1 MQTTTPKASPALLDR
16 IGRLEICSGHW
27 ILIRNGEPETDCSH
41 QWHHTPE
48 RHLETCL
55 SEHWRGV
62 SLGFV
67 PTYCSWSDYAS
78 TGLVGKANYN
88 VLTDPASTPD
98 PHGGILTVG
107 YGWNG
112 SGVVL
117 DLLRVPAD
125 VIETV
130 EALEHYSLISKDE
143 HFTLELEEIDRA
155 WQDCYAS
162 EWRDAIRD
170 QLAAYCP
177 VDVLERNAYGPSTAK
192 YWADDQLD
200 SLPDDQ
206 LERDLLELFNACRE
220 MAGEEWEVQD
230 LSTGA
235 YIRLERIAA
244 GIDRVDL
251 VGLTGLALLPL
262 DQEWRRESYP
272 WPDGSVGALAAPLA

>member
-1 MQTTTPKASPALLDR
+1 MANVKASPALLERIDR
-16 IGRLEICSGHW
+16 LTGCQGHW
-27 ILIRNGEPETDCSH
+27 VLIRDGEPETDCSH
-41 QWHHTPE
+41 QWHQTPE

-55 SEHWRGV
+55 LEHWRSV

-67 PTYCSWSDYAS
+67 PSYCGWSDYAS

-98 PHGGILTVG
+98 PLGGILTVG

-117 DLLRVPAD
+117 DMLRIPQD
-125 VIETV
+125 VLETV
-130 EALEHYSLISKDE
+130 EALEAYPLISDDE
-143 HFTLELEEIDRA
+143 HSSLELEEIERA
-155 WQDCYAS
+155 WQDGYAK

-177 VDVLERNAYGPSTAK
+177 LEVLERNSYGSSTAK
-192 YWADDQLD
+192 FWADDQLD
-200 SLPDDQ
+200 ALPDDQ
-206 LERDLLELFNACRE
+206 LERDLLELFNACRD

-230 LSTGA
+230 LSAGA

-244 GIDRVDL
+244 GIDRQDIA
-251 VGLTGLALLPL
+251 GLTGLPLLEPS
-262 DQEWRRESYP
+262 QEWRREAYP
-272 WPDGSVGALAAPLA
+272 WPGAESAPLVAPLA

>member
-1 MQTTTPKASPALLDR
+1 
-16 IGRLEICSGHW
+16 
-27 ILIRNGEPETDCSH
+27 
-41 QWHHTPE
+41 
-48 RHLETCL
+48 
-55 SEHWRGV
+55 
-62 SLGFV
+62 
-67 PTYCSWSDYAS
+67 
-78 TGLVGKANYN
+78 VGKANYN

-130 EALEHYSLISKDE
+130 EALEHYPLISEDE
-143 HFTLELEEIDRA
+143 HSTLEMEEIDRA

-162 EWRDAIRD
+162 DWRDAIRD

-177 VDVLERNAYGPSTAK
+177 MDVLERNAYGPSTAK

-244 GIDRVDL
+244 GIDRLDL

-272 WPDGSVGALAAPLA
+272 WPDGSRDALVPALA

>member
-1 MQTTTPKASPALLDR
+1 
-16 IGRLEICSGHW
+16 
-27 ILIRNGEPETDCSH
+27 
-41 QWHHTPE
+41 
-48 RHLETCL
+48 
-55 SEHWRGV
+55 
-62 SLGFV
+62 
-67 PTYCSWSDYAS
+67 
-78 TGLVGKANYN
+78 
-88 VLTDPASTPD
+88 
-98 PHGGILTVG
+98 
-107 YGWNG
+107 
-112 SGVVL
+112 VL

-130 EALEHYSLISKDE
+130 EALEHYPLISEDE
-143 HFTLELEEIDRA
+143 HSTLEMEEIDRA

-162 EWRDAIRD
+162 DWRDAIRD

-177 VDVLERNAYGPSTAK
+177 MDVLERNAYGPSTAK

-244 GIDRVDL
+244 GIDRLDL

-272 WPDGSVGALAAPLA
+272 WPDGSRDALVPALA

>member
-67 PTYCSWSDYAS
+67 PSYCGWSDYAD

-88 VLTDPASTPD
+88 VLTDPSSTPD

-177 VDVLERNAYGPSTAK
+177 SDVLERNAFGPSTAK
-192 YWADDQLD
+192 FWADDQLD
-200 SLPDDQ
+200 SLPEDK

-244 GIDRVDL
+244 GIDRLDL

-272 WPDGSVGALAAPLA
+272 WPDGSVGALVAPLA

>member
-27 ILIRNGEPETDCSH
+27 VLIRDGEPETDCSH

-55 SEHWRGV
+55 AERWRYV

-67 PTYCSWSDYAS
+67 PSYCGWSDYAS
-78 TGLVGKANYN
+78 TGLVGKANFN

-98 PHGGILTVG
+98 PLGGILTVG

-117 DLLRVPAD
+117 DLLRVTAD

-130 EALEHYSLISKDE
+130 EALESYPLLSEDE
-143 HFTLELEEIDRA
+143 HSTLELEEIERA
-155 WQDCYAS
+155 WQDSYAS
-162 EWRDAIRD
+162 DWRDAIRD

-177 VDVLERNAYGPSTAK
+177 EAVLERNAYGPSTAK
-192 YWADDQLD
+192 FWADDQLD

-244 GIDRVDL
+244 GIDRLDL

-272 WPDGSVGALAAPLA
+272 WPDGSAGSLAAPLA